1 MKKQVTKDSLEKMIA
16 LQKGYIDA
24 GDQQNRQTIDEL
36 GTQVAQNSQAIE
48 GIGTEFG
55 EIINEFET
63 RITQNTQTIKGL
75 GTQVARNTQT
85 IDVLTGYNSVVGEF
99 PYGTTDYVAK
109 DVWGD
114 PKHLLKLFYP
124 VLIDT
129 TDNAGQKAK
138 AKKLRRNNLLRFED
152 GSFAPVV
159 GITQAMYDECMTHD
173 LYVFKDEAYKRVYRA
188 GEYDAVAQWEAD
200 KALLVAGQELPALYL
215 GEGGAY
221 TPVSHRLRPWET
233 TETKYTIGVANIIDL
248 YLLDNQQGVSGKNF
262 KGIFFNGNNPYDGIE
277 ISKWKLPPTAISPC
291 PITTIKDGDL
301 IKARNFFYLYQ
312 GITNCRSDK
321 GLLEVNP
328 FYEADRTYP
337 RTNDVSQVTNM
348 NYARNNNADWRI
360 SYPFAEGGYFA
371 WNVFI
376 TALEL
381 AAKTRYIHA
390 ANLFGSGIS
399 SNDGTNADNFFTSGG
414 IRFREADV
422 EGAAWNYKTWS
433 SMSTPLGYNNVGSGN
448 TMASLLTGLAP
459 KEQCMESQLAA
470 SMAVEL
476 GINPTM
482 ADAIETPNTFEF
494 YGNTYY
500 YMNVPGFDGLQEGDM
515 NTRLYKFQKANI
527 DAFNNHGEPQT
538 WDMEIVTRMSLFNGV
553 NLCGDI
559 SAYNGGGLEMVG
571 TYLGKITGNEIKLYV
586 EPDQT
591 KWLRVINTLISSG
604 SKFEFEGSYKLM
616 AVTNLGDSYTL
627 TREGYT
633 PWKIANASSMAQG
646 ECYYQEDKAFWE
658 SNTNRIRIRQ
668 LFRGNSIDSYCS
680 PRALDAT
687 SNAQYTGQVC
697 SGSVQVLVEF
707 V

>member
-24 GDQQNRQTIDEL
+24 GDQQN
-36 GTQVAQNSQAIE
+36 SQFIE
-48 GIGTEFG
+48 GMANEFG
-55 EIINEFET
+55 QVIEEMANEFGQVTGELRT
-63 RITQNTQTIKGL
+63 HTQTINEL

-114 PKHLLKLFYP
+114 PKRLLKLFYP

-159 GITQAMYDECMTHD
+159 GITQAMYDECMTND
-173 LYVFKDEAYKRVYRA
+173 LYIFYGEAYTRVYRA

-200 KALLVAGQELPALYL
+200 KAHLVAGEELPTFYIQ

-291 PITTIKDGDL
+291 PITTIQDGGL
-301 IKARNFFYLYQ
+301 TKARNFFYLYQ

-321 GLLEVNP
+321 GLLAVNP

-337 RTNDVSQVTNM
+337 RTNDVNQSNNM
-348 NYARNNNADWRI
+348 RYARNNNADWRI

-399 SNDGTNADNFFTSGG
+399 SNDGISADNFFTSGG
-414 IRFREADV
+414 IRFREAGV
-422 EGAAWNYKTWS
+422 EDAAWNYKTWDS
-433 SMSTPLGYNNVGSGN
+433 RSTPLGYDNVGSDN
-448 TMASLLTGLAP
+448 TMSTLLTNQAP

-482 ADAIETPNTFEF
+482 ADAIDTPNTFEF

-515 NTRLYKFQKANI
+515 NTRLYKFKKANV
-527 DAFNNHGEPQT
+527 DAFNNSGEPQT
-538 WDMEIVTRMSLFNGV
+538 WDMEIVLRMSLFNGV

-559 SAYNGGGLEMVG
+559 EAYNGGGLEMVG
-571 TYLGKITGNEIKLYV
+571 NYLGKITGNEIKLYV

-591 KWLRVINTLISSG
+591 KWHNVTNTLTPAD
-604 SKFEFEGSYKLM
+604 SKFDFEDSYKLM
-616 AVTNLGDSYTL
+616 ATTNNLGDSYTL

-646 ECYYQEDKAFWE
+646 ECYYQEDRAFWK
-658 SNTNRIRIRQ
+658 SSTNRVRISQ
-668 LFRGNSIDSYCS
+668 CFRGGSIDFYCS
-680 PRALDAT
+680 PRALSAT
-687 SNAQYTGQVC
+687 SGNQYTSKVQ
-697 SGSVQVLVEF
+697 SGSAQVLVEF

>member
-1 MKKQVTKDSLEKMIA
+1 MKKQITKDSLEKMIA
-16 LQKGYIDA
+16 LQRGYIDA
-24 GDQQNRQTIDEL
+24 GDQQN
-36 GTQVAQNSQAIE
+36 SQAIE
-48 GIGTEFG
+48 EL
-55 EIINEFET
+55 
-63 RITQNTQTIKGL
+63 R
-75 GTQVARNTQT
+75 TQVARNAQT
-85 IDVLTGYNSVVGEF
+85 IDVLAGYNSVVGDF
-99 PYGTTDYVAK
+99 PYGTTDYVAN
-109 DVWGD
+109 DVWGH
-114 PKHLLKLFYP
+114 PKQLLKLFYP

-159 GITQAMYDECMTHD
+159 GITQAMYDECMTNA
-173 LYVFKDEAYKRVYRA
+173 LYALEGEAYTQVYAA
-188 GEYDAVAQWEAD
+188 GEYDAVAQWKAD
-200 KALLVAGQELPALYL
+200 KALLAAGQELPTLYIQ

-262 KGIFFNGNNPYDGIE
+262 KGIFFNGNPYDGIE

-291 PITTIKDGDL
+291 PITTIQDGAL

-312 GITNCRSDK
+312 GITHCRSNK

-337 RTNDVSQVTNM
+337 RTDDVNQVNNM
-348 NYARNNNADWRI
+348 KYARNNNADANA

-390 ANLFGSGIS
+390 AKLFGSGIS
-399 SNDGTNADNFFTSGG
+399 SNDGTSAANFFTSGG
-414 IRFREADV
+414 IRFREANI
-422 EGAAWNYKTWS
+422 EGATWKYRS
-433 SMSTPLGYNNVGSGN
+433 WDSNSAPLQYNAGGSTADMNRLITGYW
-448 TMASLLTGLAP
+448 P
-459 KEQCMESQLAA
+459 HEQCMESQLAA

-482 ADAIETPNTFEF
+482 ADAINTPNTFEF

-515 NTRLYKFQKANI
+515 NARLYKFQKANI
-527 DAFNNHGEPQT
+527 EAFKTGAAQT
-538 WDMEIVTRMSLFNGV
+538 WDMEIVLRMSLFNGV

-559 SAYNGGGLEMVG
+559 WAYNGGGLEMVATPKEG
-571 TYLGKITGNEIKLYV
+571 VTNGSTGNEIKLYV

-591 KWLRVINTLISSG
+591 KWHNVTAITTPAD
-604 SKFEFEGSYKLM
+604 SKFAFEDSYKLM
-616 AVTNLGDSYTL
+616 ATVKNLGDSYAL

-633 PWKIANASSMAQG
+633 PWRIAKASSMAQG
-646 ECYYQEDKAFWE
+646 ECYFQWDGANWL
-658 SNTNRIRIRQ
+658 SGTDRVRVSS
-668 LFRGNSIDSYCS
+668 LFRNRSTFNNCS
-680 PRALDAT
+680 TRSLVAYYAA
-687 SNAQYTGQVC
+687 SNMYKSN
-697 SGSVQVLVEF
+697 SGSAQVLVEF

>member
-1 MKKQVTKDSLEKMIA
+1 MAKSVTKEALEQMVT
-16 LQKGYIDA
+16 LQKGYIDK
-24 GDQQNRQTIDEL
+24 GDRDNAVNIATL
-36 GTQVAQNSQAIE
+36 GEQVSQIGVLTQDNAVNIKTLGKQIE
-48 GIGTEFG
+48 TLG
-55 EIINEFET
+55 E
-63 RITQNTQTIKGL
+63 
-75 GTQVARNTQT
+75 QVSRNTQT
-85 IDVLTGYNSVVGEF
+85 IDVLTGYHPVVGDF
-99 PYGTTDYVAK
+99 PYGTTDYVANS
-109 DVWGD
+109 VLGD
-114 PKHLLKLFYP
+114 PKYLLKLFYP

-159 GITQAMYDECMTHD
+159 GITQAMYDECMTNA
-173 LYVFKDEAYKRVYRA
+173 LYSLDGEAYTRVYAA

-200 KALLVAGQELPALYL
+200 KALLVAGQELPALYIQ

-233 TETKYTIGVANIIDL
+233 TETKYTIGVANIRDL
-248 YLLDNQQGVSGKNF
+248 YLLDNQQGVSGKYI
-262 KGIFFNGNNPYDGIE
+262 KGIFFNGSPYDGIE

-291 PITTIKDGDL
+291 PITTIQDGDL
-301 IKARNFFYLYQ
+301 IKARNFFYLYR
-312 GITNCRSDK
+312 GITNCRSGK
-321 GLLEVNP
+321 GLLPVNP

-337 RTNDVSQVTNM
+337 RTADVNQVNNM
-348 NYARNNNADWRI
+348 KYARNNNADANA

-399 SNDGTNADNFFTSGG
+399 SNDGTSADNFFTSGG

-422 EGAAWNYKTWS
+422 PGAAWYYRTWS
-433 SMSTPLGYNNVGSGN
+433 SDSAPLQFDPALEYEPTTTIDMTN
-448 TMASLLTGLAP
+448 LLTEYWP

-482 ADAIETPNTFEF
+482 ADAIDTPNTFEF

-515 NTRLYKFQKANI
+515 NTRLYKFQKATNI
-527 DAFNNHGEPQT
+527 DAFGAGVAQT
-538 WDMEIVTRMSLFNGV
+538 WDMEIVSRMSLFNGV
-553 NLCGDI
+553 SLCGDI
-559 SAYNGGGLEMVG
+559 WARYGGGLEMVG
-571 TYLGKITGNEIKLYV
+571 TRKEGGVTGNEIKLYV

-591 KWLRVINTLISSG
+591 KWHNVTAITTPAD
-604 SKFEFEGSYKLM
+604 SKFAFEDSYQLM
-616 AVTNLGDSYTL
+616 ATVTSLGRSYTL

-633 PWKIANASSMAQG
+633 PWKLANASSMAQG
-646 ECYYQEDKAFWE
+646 ECYYTWD
-658 SNTNRIRIRQ
+658 NTYWSSSTDRVRVRL
-668 LFRGNSIDSYCS
+668 LFRGGGASDNACS
-680 PRALDAT
+680 PRCLMADSAASGT
-687 SNAQYTGQVC
+687 SRDS
-697 SGSVQVLVEF
+697 SGSAQVLVEF

>member
-24 GDQQNRQTIDEL
+24 GDQQN
-36 GTQVAQNSQAIE
+36 SQAIE
-48 GIGTEFG
+48 E
-55 EIINEFET
+55 
-63 RITQNTQTIKGL
+63 L
-75 GTQVARNTQT
+75 GTQVARNAQT
-85 IDVLTGYNSVVGEF
+85 IDVLAGYHSAVVGDF
-99 PYGTTDYVAK
+99 PYGTTDYVANN
-109 DVWGD
+109 VWGD

-138 AKKLRRNNLLRFED
+138 AKKLCRNNLLRFED

-159 GITQAMYDECMTHD
+159 GITQAMYDECMTNA
-173 LYVFKDEAYKRVYRA
+173 LYALNGEAYTQVYTA

-200 KALLVAGQELPALYL
+200 KALLAAGQELPALYIQ
-215 GEGGAY
+215 GEGGVY

-233 TETKYTIGVANIIDL
+233 TETKYTIGVANILDL

-262 KGIFFNGNNPYDGIE
+262 KGIFFNGNPYDGIE

-291 PITTIKDGDL
+291 PITTIQDGAL

-312 GITNCRSDK
+312 GITNCRSSK
-321 GLLEVNP
+321 GLLAVNP

-337 RTNDVSQVTNM
+337 RTNDVNQVNNM
-348 NYARNNNADWRI
+348 KYARNNNADANA
-360 SYPFAEGGYFA
+360 SYPFAEGGHFA

-399 SNDGTNADNFFTSGG
+399 PNDGTSAANFFTSGG

-422 EGAAWNYKTWS
+422 EDAAWNYKSWGSNSAPLQYNAGGSTAD
-433 SMSTPLGYNNVGSGN
+433 MSNLMTDYW
-448 TMASLLTGLAP
+448 P

-482 ADAIETPNTFEF
+482 ADAINTPNTFEF

-527 DAFNNHGEPQT
+527 DAFKAGAAQT
-538 WDMEIVTRMSLFNGV
+538 WDMEIVLRMSLFNGV

-559 SAYNGGGLEMVG
+559 WAYNGGGLEMVG
-571 TYLGKITGNEIKLYV
+571 TLKEGATNGSTGNEIKLYV

-591 KWLRVINTLISSG
+591 KWHNVTAITTPAD
-604 SKFEFEGSYKLM
+604 SKFAFEDSYKLM
-616 AVTNLGDSYTL
+616 ATVTNLGDSYTL

-633 PWKIANASSMAQG
+633 PWKIAKASSMAQG
-646 ECYYQEDKAFWE
+646 ECYYQRDNAFWL
-658 SNTNRIRIRQ
+658 SGTNRVRVVS
-668 LFRGNSIDSYCS
+668 LFRSRSYIAHCS
-680 PRALDAT
+680 PRTLYAH
-687 SNAQYTGQVC
+687 NAASYTYRAF
-697 SGSVQVLVEF
+697 SGSAQVLVEF